1 MFGMRMNLYSR
12 ANDAA
17 RPSGEARPD
26 APLPTRLQSV
36 GPAHRVAR
44 PTSLI
49 PGPGAVYPTRAPPA
63 AAGTS
68 KIPAPTATDAGDETG
83 PAADRRQPARPRA
96 PRRGGHLAGGAAGGA
111 VRLGAVP
118 EEPAAPRRVE

>member
-68 KIPAPTATDAGDETG
+68 KIPAPPPPMPAT
-83 PAADRRQPARPRA
+83 RRA
-96 PRRGGHLAGGAAGGA
+96 PRRTDGSRRGRARPAEAVTWRAALRA
-111 VRLGAVP
+111 VRYASAQYRKSL
-118 EEPAAPRRVE
+118 PRRAA